1 MKTKPLFFSHVWK
14 KIRKPLIIVTG
25 AIVAAFGYSFFQ
37 IPFNL
42 AAGGISG
49 IGIIINHFTGWFPGI
64 LYLLINIPLLILGYF
79 YLGRWQ
85 FLIYTMLAVLVFSIA
100 TDLFITFLPAILTE
114 YPITTNMLLSAI
126 YAGLVSGIGVGIIYR
141 AGGTVGGTGIVGRI
155 IQQKT
160 GIPLSQVY
168 LYTDGVI
175 ILAAGFVFD
184 WEIALHALLT
194 LFLNG
199 LASDFALEGPSTV
212 RTVIIITDRPEA
224 LNQALMT
231 GLRRGVS
238 YWQITGGY
246 TSQTHFMILC
256 TIYRPQVIEL
266 KQIVASVD
274 PRAFVVIG
282 NAHQALG
289 SGFIPLRR

>member
-1 MKTKPLFFSHVWK
+1 
-14 KIRKPLIIVTG
+14 
-25 AIVAAFGYSFFQ
+25 
-37 IPFNL
+37 
-42 AAGGISG
+42 
-49 IGIIINHFTGWFPGI
+49 
-64 LYLLINIPLLILGYF
+64 
-79 YLGRWQ
+79 
-85 FLIYTMLAVLVFSIA
+85 
-100 TDLFITFLPAILTE
+100 
-114 YPITTNMLLSAI
+114 
-126 YAGLVSGIGVGIIYR
+126 GLVSGTGVGIIYR

-175 ILAAGFVFD
+175 ILLAGFVFD

-212 RTVIIITDRPEA
+212 RMVVIITDRPDE
-224 LNQALMT
+224 LTQALMM
-231 GLRRGVS
+231 GLHRGIS
-238 YWQITGGY
+238 YWPITGGY
-246 TSQTHFMILC
+246 TSKTHSMILC
-256 TIYRPQVIEL
+256 AIYRPQVNEL
-266 KQIVASVD
+266 KRIVATVD
-274 PRAFVVIG
+274 SKAFIVIG